1 MKNVFVL
8 GLIMFGLYVGETYGE
23 ELPQTLNLATFGQI
37 TQVERGEEFSMVTV
51 RINVGGCLDKLGPV
65 SYITK
70 FDRIRRK
77 HTLFVSAVSI
87 ANPMSER
94 VRCFA
99 PAMELKTFKVSRRIS
114 KRNLK
119 IKFLTKL
126 AE

>member
-8 GLIMFGLYVGETYGE
+8 GLIMFGLYVGKTYGE
-23 ELPQTLNLATFGQI
+23 ELPQGLNLITYGQI
-37 TQVERGEEFSMVTV
+37 THVERGEKFNTV
-51 RINVGGCLDKLGPV
+51 VVSINVGGCLDKLGPV

-70 FDRIRRK
+70 FDRVRRK
-77 HTLFVSAVSI
+77 HTLYISAVSI

-99 PAMELKTFKVSRRIS
+99 PAMELKTFKVSKRIS

-119 IKFLTKL
+119 IKFLKKL